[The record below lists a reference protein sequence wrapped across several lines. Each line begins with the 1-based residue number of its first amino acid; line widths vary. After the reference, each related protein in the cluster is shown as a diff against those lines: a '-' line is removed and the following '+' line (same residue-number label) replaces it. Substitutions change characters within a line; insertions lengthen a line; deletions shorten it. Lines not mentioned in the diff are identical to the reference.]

1 MTKHKTFRAMLET
14 EPRAVSAKYNRQ
26 TGRVTV
32 ELANGC
38 TYMFPTVLVQDLA
51 EASPEDL
58 ETIQADG
65 VGFNLYWPKPDADLY
80 VPALWKKAPVAQECP
95 LHSSSGD

>member
-1 MTKHKTFRAMLET
+1 VLSR
-14 EPRAVSAKYNRQ
+14 PKYNRQ

-38 TYMFPTVLVQDLA
+38 TYMFPTVLAQDLA

-65 VGFNLYWPKPDADLY
+65 VGFNL
-80 VPALWKKAPVAQECP
+80 
-95 LHSSSGD
+95 H